1 MTASLP
7 AERGRGKRGPWEL
20 QADTLRAVQVSSSP
34 GLAEK
39 RRLICCPCFP
49 REGGCRRKEEGGRGE
64 EEGERGKGC
73 LAVFKT
79 DRLISLSSRFPLPMG
94 VKVLLSPLV
103 PSSPLT
109 SPFLPLQVFGPGD
122 NGESWHH
129 DRKMFQFS
137 FQQAFTSLFCVFI
150 VCVRVCMRVGFPMCL
165 CHLQRLMTPPLTFM
179 YFFSPNLFDLLHVD
193 WYVQTHN
200 ISSTISV
207 TFKGPT
213 WRKFYFYVIYV
224 SKKT

>member
-1 MTASLP
+1 MGTPGGHSEGCPSVLLPRPCREKKANLLSLFS
-7 AERGRGKRGPWEL
+7 
-20 QADTLRAVQVSSSP
+20 Q
-34 GLAEK
+34 
-39 RRLICCPCFP
+39 
-49 REGGCRRKEEGGRGE
+49 GGGMQEEGGRGAA
-64 EEGERGKGC
+64 EGERGKGC

-150 VCVRVCMRVGFPMCL
+150 VCVCVCMRVGFL
-165 CHLQRLMTPPLTFM
+165 CFCAT
-179 YFFSPNLFDLLHVD
+179 
-193 WYVQTHN
+193 WY
-200 ISSTISV
+200 I
-207 TFKGPT
+207 
-213 WRKFYFYVIYV
+213 
-224 SKKT
+224 